1 MTCNYVVRQTAIEG
15 SEMSSC
21 RVVPYILAGNRNKVV
36 GDKSVETGN
45 KCNHYIW
52 WQMFLRMIWELYKGN
67 RMGWHIPP
75 SHIYL

>member
-1 MTCNYVVRQTAIEG
+1 MTRNHVVRQTAIEG

-45 KCNHYIW
+45 KCSHYMW
-52 WQMFLRMIWELYKGN
+52 
-67 RMGWHIPP
+67 
-75 SHIYL
+75 